1 MLLKIGDLAD
11 RTGLTVRILHHYD
24 KIGLLTPSVRSEA
37 GYRLYD
43 RTDIARLYRIQ
54 ALRRLNLSL
63 SEVAQII
70 DDQGAELGAVI
81 HQQILGLERQIAQS
95 IALRDQLQELSKYVA
110 DDAEPN
116 LDFWLSTL
124 EMLSVLDKY
133 FSKDEAAILLK
144 EMGNRRDGKMEK
156 AMAPIIKAVRSL
168 MDADV
173 PVTDQRAQELSK
185 QWMQTMNQAMPDPR
199 LLNNFSLMHKNETSL
214 QSFSGIDGAMM
225 DYVTRASIEV
235 RYSIYQ
241 RHLSEDE
248 LGFFRASFLKN
259 SAAWMEV
266 FAAVRQHLEGGI
278 PATDPVVQKTL
289 MQWRT
294 LFADAWGGDIE
305 LMKKVRNIHMQE
317 QELSSG
323 GGLTPELLEYA
334 RTGMQYFEQN
344 GQKQKAKK

>member
-1 MLLKIGDLAD
+1 MLLKIGDLAT

-24 KIGLLTPSVRSEA
+24 KIGLLTPSARSEA
-37 GYRLYD
+37 DYRLYD
-43 RTDIARLYRIQ
+43 RSDIARLYRIQ

-63 SEVAQII
+63 AEVAQLI
-70 DDQGAELGAVI
+70 DGAGAELASVI
-81 HQQILGLERQIAQS
+81 DQQILGLEHQIAQS
-95 IALRDQLQELSKYVA
+95 IALRDQLQELSRCVA
-110 DDAEPN
+110 SDAEPN

-133 FSKDEAAILLK
+133 FSKEEAAILLK
-144 EMGNRRDGKMEK
+144 EMGNQRDGKMEK
-156 AMAPIIKAVRSL
+156 TMLPIIQSVRTL
-168 MDADV
+168 MDAGV
-173 PVTDQRAQELSK
+173 AVTDLRAQDLSK

-199 LLNNFSLMHKNETSL
+199 LLNNFSLMHKNEASL

-241 RHLSEDE
+241 RHLNEEE
-248 LGFFRASFLKN
+248 LRFFRASFLKN
-259 SAAWMEV
+259 SEAWIEV
-266 FAAVRQHLEGGI
+266 FATVRNHLEAGM

-289 MQWRT
+289 MQWGS

-305 LMKKVRNIHMQE
+305 LMKKVRSIHMQE

-334 RTGMQYFEQN
+334 RAGMQFLEQN
-344 GQKQKAKK
+344 RQRPGAKK